1 MRGVPRDTARLFLL
15 LPTSKPIF
23 HDIKSYI
30 VRPDMNAISS
40 EVGRGLLYI
49 LDAEPARAGV
59 GVSLR
64 VAFVGV
70 AAAGEVPNAAMMR
83 LAMLAIEGAAVTEGV
98 LMWPSGLIFTST
110 WNGDSLGGPGSPCA
124 VKLGRS
130 VVGCRVPAAPVS
142 NVCEIPSTTRTCIPM
157 ETVWPEQVV

>member
-1 MRGVPRDTARLFLL
+1 MIILIL
-15 LPTSKPIF
+15 LPTSKPTF
-23 HDIKSYI
+23 HDMKSYI
-30 VRPDMNAISS
+30 LRPDMNAISN

-83 LAMLAIEGAAVTEGV
+83 LAMLALEGAAVTEGV
-98 LMWPSGLIFTST
+98 LMWPSGLISTST
-110 WNGDSLGGPGSPCA
+110 WIGDSLGGPPGSPCA

-142 NVCEIPSTTRTCIPM
+142 NVYEIPSTTRTCVPM
-157 ETVWPEQVV
+157 EIVWPEQVV